1 MPLCPKSSI
10 SRPFRLVME
19 QNNTVAEDTG
29 SRMSSNQTVLRMLRD
44 AVSMGVLPTP
54 CSSFLLLLPPSSSPS
69 LFHR

>member
-44 AVSMGVLPTP
+44 AVCMGVLPTP
-54 CSSFLLLLPPSSSPS
+54 CSSFLPLLPPSSSPS